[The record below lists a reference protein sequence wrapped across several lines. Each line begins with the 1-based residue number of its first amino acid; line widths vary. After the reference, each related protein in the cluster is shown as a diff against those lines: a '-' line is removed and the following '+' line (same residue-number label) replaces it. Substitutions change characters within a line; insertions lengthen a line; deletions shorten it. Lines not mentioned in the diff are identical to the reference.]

1 MNLSEAALLS
11 ERLRRTYVED
21 LYRDNII
28 DHYQNPRNYGT
39 LEHPDISYE
48 DSNPVCGDEIRMDLK
63 TEDGRV
69 VEARFQGHGCSISQ
83 ASASMLTEEIIG
95 KTLEEVRQIDKQYLL
110 DLLGIPLGPVRLKC
124 ALLSL
129 KVLKA
134 GAYGLHGWPG
144 EDEE

>member
-1 MNLSEAALLS
+1 
-11 ERLRRTYVED
+11 VED

-48 DSNPVCGDEIRMDLK
+48 DSNPVCGDELRIDLQVK
-63 TEDGRV
+63 DDKV
-69 VEARFQGHGCSISQ
+69 IDARFSGHGCSISQ

-144 EDEE
+144 EDDE

>member
-1 MNLSEAALLS
+1 LEGPEKLI
-11 ERLRRTYVED
+11 VED

-28 DHYQNPRNYGT
+28 DHYQNPRNYGK

-63 TEDGRV
+63 IQDGRV
-69 VEARFQGHGCSISQ
+69 VDARFSGHGCSISQ

-95 KTLEEVRQIDKQYLL
+95 KTLEEVQHIDKQYLL
-110 DLLGIPLGPVRLKC
+110 DMLGIPLGPVRLKC

>member
-1 MNLSEAALLS
+1 M
-11 ERLRRTYVED
+11 ED

-48 DSNPVCGDEIRMDLK
+48 DSNPVCGDELRIDLQVK
-63 TEDGRV
+63 DNTV
-69 VEARFQGHGCSISQ
+69 VDARFSGHGCSISQ

-95 KTLEEVRQIDKQYLL
+95 KSLAEVRQIDKQYLL
-110 DLLGIPLGPVRLKC
+110 DLLGIPLGPERLKC

-144 EDEE
+144 EDDE